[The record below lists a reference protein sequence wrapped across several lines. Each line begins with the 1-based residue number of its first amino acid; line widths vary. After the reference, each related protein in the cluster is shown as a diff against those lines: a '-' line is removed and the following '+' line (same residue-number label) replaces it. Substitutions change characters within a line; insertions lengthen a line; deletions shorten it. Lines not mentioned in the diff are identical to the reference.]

1 MDKITVVLIIILLFI
16 LGIYGL
22 SQISGGTATGRSVER
37 SPYPVQSSG
46 GGCGR

>member
-1 MDKITVVLIIILLFI
+1 MDRVTLILVIILLFI

-22 SQISGGTATGRSVER
+22 SQIGGDSTGDAVRS
-37 SPYPVQSSG
+37 SNSYPAQYSG

>member
-1 MDKITVVLIIILLFI
+1 MDTAVVILIIVLLFI

-22 SQISGGTATGRSVER
+22 SQINSGPSTSGAVTRDS
-37 SPYPVQSSG
+37 YPAQYSG

>member
-1 MDKITVVLIIILLFI
+1 MDRVTLILVIILLFI

-22 SQISGGTATGRSVER
+22 SQIGGSGSNVNSNAYKS
-37 SPYPVQSSG
+37 SPVQYSG

>member
-1 MDKITVVLIIILLFI
+1 MDKVTLILIIVLLFI

-22 SQISGGTATGRSVER
+22 SQISGGDSTNSNAYKT
-37 SPYPVQSSG
+37 YPSQYSG